1 MNSVSKVEFDSSNT
15 DMYINLTKDGK
26 PYDYTALKAWDVL
39 SIVANNGDA
48 QSDYYDIKVLDNTNT
63 AITGSVS
70 RTSSSDTSADGTA
83 YTISGVD
90 YDLAEGYY
98 NNGTLK
104 AGSEGTFYIDEYGK
118 IVAYNKDSNSKTS
131 DNYGYVIDAQITSS
145 GFSDNVP
152 SLQIIY
158 KDGTIGTYDF
168 QGTVTIDNPTE
179 EIQKLVGDNSDSVS
193 FKYKD
198 YSVDAMTEAIN
209 TMAGTVITYN
219 ATNGYIKS
227 ITMAALN
234 STTDDSTLV
243 LEKAD
248 TANVSSF
255 DEDTKQIR
263 VGGTKKYD
271 VADDTL
277 IFYIGKPGDSFVY
290 NKPAAGEPSE
300 NCIVGQGSEL
310 RTNDNF
316 SSAVYRNGDESGT
329 ASVIVMYNTDPG
341 VGASTGVAYITSIG
355 QTTVDG
361 SKVLS
366 ITYYQDGEL
375 KEANTDD
382 MSVGDYLDQN
392 TVAGSLFKFGIS
404 NGTIT
409 SAVPY
414 LTFDGTVR
422 DKVYE
427 GDDFTTAGIPN
438 ANYVKTTGSNSD
450 EEVYYGAVVQKSG
463 NRLTIAQADADGIIS
478 LDPNDWESVSLSNYT
493 ANYYLYDPT
502 RNGKAKFQTAS
513 LGDITVDKV
522 LANDGGNGS
531 YTIDFGGVVEDAPA
545 FGMLDFVYV
554 RTYERT
560 ADVVDYTTWEYD
572 YNFSK

>member
-70 RTSSSDTSADGTA
+70 RTSSSDTSADGTV

-366 ITYYQDGEL
+366 G
-375 KEANTDD
+375 
-382 MSVGDYLDQN
+382 
-392 TVAGSLFKFGIS
+392 
-404 NGTIT
+404 
-409 SAVPY
+409 
-414 LTFDGTVR
+414 
-422 DKVYE
+422 
-427 GDDFTTAGIPN
+427 
-438 ANYVKTTGSNSD
+438 
-450 EEVYYGAVVQKSG
+450 
-463 NRLTIAQADADGIIS
+463 
-478 LDPNDWESVSLSNYT
+478 W
-493 ANYYLYDPT
+493 
-502 RNGKAKFQTAS
+502 
-513 LGDITVDKV
+513 
-522 LANDGGNGS
+522 
-531 YTIDFGGVVEDAPA
+531 
-545 FGMLDFVYV
+545 
-554 RTYERT
+554 RT
-560 ADVVDYTTWEYD
+560 
-572 YNFSK
+572 